1 MRSLLVLAIGLALVT
16 AQSLLHRV
24 GVPEWLL
31 PQGLV
36 ACVVY
41 LAFFES
47 SVTGAL
53 LAFSCGLLLDLTT
66 ATVLGPWAGAYVL
79 VYALLSFMS
88 PRLFVESA
96 LVTMVVTAVTSVLS
110 GAIYLFLAFEYQALS
125 REDVVMLLGQAL
137 ASALV
142 APTVVSLLGRVRGRS
157 ISRTLGRTSVVSA
170 V

>member
-1 MRSLLVLAIGLALVT
+1 MRSLFVLVIGLALVT

-31 PQGLV
+31 PQGLI

-47 SVTGAL
+47 SMTGAL

-79 VYALLSFMS
+79 AYALLSFMS
-88 PRLFVESA
+88 PRLFVEST
-96 LVTMVVTAVTSVLS
+96 LVTMVVTALTSVLT
-110 GAIYLFLAFEYQALS
+110 GAIYLFLAFEYQSLS
-125 REDVVMLLGQAL
+125 REDVGMLLGQAV

-142 APTVVSLLGRVRGRS
+142 APMVMSLLNKVRGRPV
-157 ISRTLGRTSVVSA
+157 SRAIGRTSVVSA

>member
-1 MRSLLVLAIGLALVT
+1 MRPLCVLAIGLLLVI
-16 AQSLLHRV
+16 AQSLLHRA
-24 GVPEWLL
+24 GIPEWLL
-31 PQGLV
+31 PQGLI

-47 SVTGAL
+47 SVAGAL
-53 LAFSCGLLLDLTT
+53 LAFACGLLLDLTT

-96 LVTMVVTAVTSVLS
+96 VVTMLVAGVTSVFAGS
-110 GAIYLFLAFEYQALS
+110 VYLFLAFEYQALS
-125 REDVVMLLGQAL
+125 REDLVMLLGQGL
-137 ASALV
+137 SSAVV
-142 APTVVSLLGRVRGRS
+142 APMIVSVLGRVCRRPASRS
-157 ISRTLGRTSVVSA
+157 LGRTSIVSA

>member
-1 MRSLLVLAIGLALVT
+1 VLVIALAIVA

-31 PQGLV
+31 PQGLI

-53 LAFSCGLLLDLTT
+53 LAFTCGLLLDLTT

-88 PRLFVESA
+88 PRLFVESC
-96 LVTMVVTAVTSVLS
+96 LVTMVVTAVTSVFA
-110 GAIYLFLAFEYQALS
+110 GAVYLFLAFEYQSLS
-125 REDVVMLLGQAL
+125 REDLIMLLGQAV
-137 ASALV
+137 ASALIAPFIV
-142 APTVVSLLGRVRGRS
+142 ALLSKARGRLT
-157 ISRTLGRTSVVSA
+157 SRSMGRTSVVSA

>member
-1 MRSLLVLAIGLALVT
+1 MRSLFALVIALVVVA
-16 AQSLLHRV
+16 AQSLLHLV

-31 PQGLV
+31 PQGLI

-53 LAFSCGLLLDLTT
+53 LAFTCGLLLDLTT

-96 LVTMVVTAVTSVLS
+96 LVTMVVAAVTSVFA
-110 GAIYLFLAFEYQALS
+110 GAVYLFLAFEYQSLS
-125 REDVVMLLGQAL
+125 REDLIMLLGQAV

-142 APTVVSLLGRVRGRS
+142 APLVVALLSKARGRS
-157 ISRTLGRTSVVSA
+157 TSRSIGRTSVVSA
-170 V
+170 M

>member
-1 MRSLLVLAIGLALVT
+1 MRSLLVLVIALAIVA

-24 GVPEWLL
+24 GVPEWFL
-31 PQGLV
+31 PQGLIG
-36 ACVVY
+36 CVVY

-47 SVTGAL
+47 SVSGAL
-53 LAFSCGLLLDLTT
+53 LAFACGLLLDLTT

-88 PRLFVESA
+88 PRLFVESS
-96 LVTMVVTAVTSVLS
+96 LVTMVVAAATSVFAGS
-110 GAIYLFLAFEYQALS
+110 VYLFLAFEYQSLS
-125 REDVVMLLGQAL
+125 HEDLIMLLGQAV

-142 APTVVSLLGRVRGRS
+142 APFVVSLLGKARGRAVARS
-157 ISRTLGRTSVVSA
+157 MGRTSVVSA

>member
-1 MRSLLVLAIGLALVT
+1 
-16 AQSLLHRV
+16 V

-47 SVTGAL
+47 SVIGAL

-88 PRLFVESA
+88 PRLFVESS
-96 LVTMVVTAVTSVLS
+96 LVTMVVTAVTSVFS
-110 GAIYLFLAFEYQALS
+110 GAVYLFLAFEYQSLS
-125 REDVVMLLGQAL
+125 REDFVMLLGQAV

-142 APTVVSLLGRVRGRS
+142 APMVVAILGRARGKH
-157 ISRTLGRTSVVSA
+157 ISRSVSRSSVVSA

>member
-1 MRSLLVLAIGLALVT
+1 MRSLLILAVGLGLVIV
-16 AQSLLHRV
+16 QSLLQRS

-36 ACVVY
+36 VCVVY

-47 SVTGAL
+47 SVAGAG
-53 LAFSCGLLLDLTT
+53 LAFACGLLLDLTT

-79 VYALLSFMS
+79 AYALLSFVS
-88 PRLFVESA
+88 PRLFVESTVVMM
-96 LVTMVVTAVTSVLS
+96 LVTGITSVLAGS
-110 GAIYLFLAFEYQALS
+110 VYLFLAFEYQSLS
-125 REDVVMLLGQAL
+125 QDDIAVLLGQAS

-142 APTVVSLLGRVRGRS
+142 APVVTAILRRVCGRS
-157 ISRTLGRTSVVSA
+157 VSRSIGQTSLVSA

>member
-1 MRSLLVLAIGLALVT
+1 MRSLFVLVIGLALVT
-16 AQSLLHRV
+16 AQSLLHQV

-31 PQGLV
+31 PQGLI

-79 VYALLSFMS
+79 VFALLSFVS
-88 PRLFVESA
+88 PRLFVEST

-110 GAIYLFLAFEYQALS
+110 GAIYLFLAFEYQSLS
-125 REDVVMLLGQAL
+125 REDVVMLLGQAV

-142 APTVVSLLGRVRGRS
+142 APMVVSLLNKVRGRPVSRS
-157 ISRTLGRTSVVSA
+157 IGRTSLISA

>member
-1 MRSLLVLAIGLALVT
+1 MRSLFVLVIGLALVT

-31 PQGLV
+31 PQGLI

-79 VYALLSFMS
+79 AYALLSFMS
-88 PRLFVESA
+88 PRLFVEST
-96 LVTMVVTAVTSVLS
+96 LVTMVVTALTSVLT
-110 GAIYLFLAFEYQALS
+110 GAIYLFLAFEYQSLS
-125 REDVVMLLGQAL
+125 REDVGMLLGQAV

-142 APTVVSLLGRVRGRS
+142 APMVMSLLNKVRGRPV
-157 ISRTLGRTSVVSA
+157 SRAIGRTSVVSA

>member
-1 MRSLLVLAIGLALVT
+1 MRSLCVLAIGLLLVI

-24 GVPEWLL
+24 GIPEWLL
-31 PQGLV
+31 PQGLI

-47 SVTGAL
+47 SVAGAL
-53 LAFSCGLLLDLTT
+53 LAFACGLLLDLTT

-96 LVTMVVTAVTSVLS
+96 VVTMLVAGVTSVFAGS
-110 GAIYLFLAFEYQALS
+110 VYLFLAFEYQALS
-125 REDVVMLLGQAL
+125 SEDLVMLLGQGVS
-137 ASALV
+137 SALV
-142 APTVVSLLGRVRGRS
+142 APMIVSLLGRVCRRPVSRS
-157 ISRTLGRTSVVSA
+157 LGRASIVSA